1 MNYRRMTKTSVWL
14 CICGLILAG
23 CQTTSLGM
31 REHLWNEDSTRR
43 VVLMPMDIE
52 LSLLNAGG
60 VTEPNAAWTETAK
73 KLALSAL
80 EEKLG
85 ETSAKLV
92 SFKEVTTDPESVDVQ
107 LVKLHRAVGGT
118 VLVHKYIP
126 VLSLPT
132 KSETF
137 DWSLGPDV
145 VSIGERH
152 DADYALFVF
161 VRDSYTSGGRAAVIL
176 LAAVLGAGVQGGTQ
190 VGFASLVDL
199 KSGEVVWFNRLARG
213 SGDMRHEKGAKDT
226 VGALLANFPK

>member
-152 DADYALFVF
+152 DADYALYCVCQGQLHKRGPRRRNFA
-161 VRDSYTSGGRAAVIL
+161 GRRT
-176 LAAVLGAGVQGGTQ
+176 GSRCSRRN
-190 VGFASLVDL
+190 ASRIRVSRRPEKWRGRLV
-199 KSGEVVWFNRLARG
+199 
-213 SGDMRHEKGAKDT
+213 
-226 VGALLANFPK
+226 